1 MLTAEYS
8 EELKSQVV
16 REVVEQLVPTGDNQW
31 TSTTTE
37 QDFAAFVDT
46 IAAAITNSRGRPCP
60 VDPTYCERFT
70 TPIT

>member
-1 MLTAEYS
+1 MLTAECS

-46 IAAAITNSRGRPCP
+46 ITNSRGCPCP

-70 TPIT
+70 APIL